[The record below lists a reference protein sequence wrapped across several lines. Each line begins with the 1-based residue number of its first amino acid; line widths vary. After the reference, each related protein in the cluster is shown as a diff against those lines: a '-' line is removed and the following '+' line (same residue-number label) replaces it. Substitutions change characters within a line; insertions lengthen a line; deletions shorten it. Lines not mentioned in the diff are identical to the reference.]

1 MNRKKIISLAVLA
14 ATSAAFS
21 LAFVFMSASRTA
33 DLGII
38 RARFSIAPAANG
50 ETLLEVYPF
59 GEVSAKTHSA
69 PVKIIVGLERIHEES
84 IDEIIADGVG
94 FDDLLETMKDNAQK
108 AVGEF
113 ILVVLALAA
122 VGGAAGAS
130 IGRRI
135 RLIEIILGAGI
146 GLASAAALGAV
157 VISQYQLDAFRQPTY
172 RGLITYAPEIVDNI
186 NRSVEGGRNLRKYV
200 RDMAANMSSFYVEL
214 DRYSEK
220 ENAGRIR
227 ILHISDIHNNP
238 LAGDFVKVLVKG
250 LSPDLIMNTGDMT
263 DMGTALELKLMDSL
277 KGISKP
283 HFFVSGNHDSPEVV
297 EELKRDFGLRVL
309 DGDIAAHGKLRII
322 GFGDPK
328 ANVSFDAE
336 VDPEAMLE
344 AAGMIAEKISK
355 MRKRPDVLMIHNPD
369 IGRAA
374 AGLSPVILSG
384 HAHSI
389 RAERIGGSVLIVAG
403 TTGAAG
409 ARYIE
414 TEEKPSYSAALITL
428 HVDEDGAFVF
438 DHVDLI
444 RMNQSTGE
452 FVVERKFLPIPEE
465 EPEEK
470 EVSTEKEIQETKK

>member
-1 MNRKKIISLAVLA
+1 MNRKKILSLTALA
-14 ATSAAFS
+14 AVSAVFS

-33 DLGII
+33 DLGVI
-38 RARFSIAPAANG
+38 RARFSLAPAMRG
-50 ETLLEVYPF
+50 ETLLAVYPF

-84 IDEIIADGVG
+84 IDEIIADDIG
-94 FDDLLETMKDNAQK
+94 FTELLEAMKDKAQK

-113 ILVVLALAA
+113 ILIVFALAA

-130 IGRRI
+130 VGRRI
-135 RLIEIILGAGI
+135 RFIEILLGAGV
-146 GLASAAALGAV
+146 GLLSAAVLGAV
-157 VISQYQLDAFRQPTY
+157 ILYQYNMEAFRQPSY

-186 NRSVEGGRNLRKYV
+186 NRSVEGGKNLRKYV

-214 DRYSEK
+214 DRYGER
-220 ENAGRIR
+220 ENAGRVR

-250 LSPDLIMNTGDMT
+250 LSPDLIMNTGDIT

-277 KGISKP
+277 KGFNKP
-283 HFFVSGNHDSPEVV
+283 HFFVSGNHDSQEVV
-297 EELKRDFGLRVL
+297 EELKREFNLRVL
-309 DGDIAAHGKLRII
+309 DGDIAVHGKLRII

-328 ANVSFDAE
+328 AEVSFDAE
-336 VDPEAMLE
+336 VDPEETRE
-344 AAGMIAEKISK
+344 AAVKITEKILK
-355 MRKRPDVLMIHNPD
+355 MKKRPDVLMIHNPD

-374 AGLSPVILSG
+374 AGLVPVILSG

-389 RAERIGGSVLIVAG
+389 RAERIGSSVLIVAG

-414 TEEKPSYSAALITL
+414 TEKKPSYSAALITL
-428 HVDEDGAFVF
+428 HADEESGYIF

-444 RMNQSTGE
+444 QMNQSTGE
-452 FVVERKFLPIPEE
+452 FLVERKFLPAPDEESEE
-465 EPEEK
+465 EALKSK
-470 EVSTEKEIQETKK
+470 ETSN

>member
-157 VISQYQLDAFRQPTY
+157 VLSQ
-172 RGLITYAPEIVDNI
+172 
-186 NRSVEGGRNLRKYV
+186 
-200 RDMAANMSSFYVEL
+200 
-214 DRYSEK
+214 
-220 ENAGRIR
+220 
-227 ILHISDIHNNP
+227 
-238 LAGDFVKVLVKG
+238 
-250 LSPDLIMNTGDMT
+250 
-263 DMGTALELKLMDSL
+263 
-277 KGISKP
+277 
-283 HFFVSGNHDSPEVV
+283 
-297 EELKRDFGLRVL
+297 
-309 DGDIAAHGKLRII
+309 
-322 GFGDPK
+322 
-328 ANVSFDAE
+328 
-336 VDPEAMLE
+336 
-344 AAGMIAEKISK
+344 
-355 MRKRPDVLMIHNPD
+355 
-369 IGRAA
+369 
-374 AGLSPVILSG
+374 
-384 HAHSI
+384 
-389 RAERIGGSVLIVAG
+389 
-403 TTGAAG
+403 
-409 ARYIE
+409 
-414 TEEKPSYSAALITL
+414 
-428 HVDEDGAFVF
+428 
-438 DHVDLI
+438 
-444 RMNQSTGE
+444 
-452 FVVERKFLPIPEE
+452 
-465 EPEEK
+465 
-470 EVSTEKEIQETKK
+470 